1 MKPVIDFYFDVV
13 SPYTYIAT
21 QQLPALAERCGAEV
35 RWCPV
40 LVGGL
45 FKLIG
50 HTAPLTLPARAKS
63 NYKDVQRLAKYYEVE
78 LHMPKVFPFS
88 SLLAMRCLAALP
100 AEQMAE
106 KATQLFIA
114 QWKDQQDLMKPEV
127 LTALLGAEIVA
138 QAEQEAIKEKL
149 KQNTAELAQRGGFGV
164 PTFFVGEEMFFGQD
178 RLFLLEDHLKRTS

>member
-1 MKPVIDFYFDVV
+1 MKPIIDFYFDVV

-78 LHMPKVFPFS
+78 LHMPKTFPFS

-100 AEQMAE
+100 EEQMAE

-114 QWKDQQDLMKPEV
+114 QWKDQQDLTNPEV
-127 LTALLGAEIVA
+127 LTALLGADIVA
-138 QAEQEAIKEKL
+138 QAEQETVKEKL

-164 PTFFVGEEMFFGQD
+164 PTFFVDEEMFFGQD
-178 RLFLLEDHLKRTS
+178 RLFLLEDYLKRAS